1 MFHFNKRQRKQ
12 ACPESAGSG
21 YTPENS
27 LIVLDSSRT
36 LNSPETVQGKKKK
49 QLVLFKWLGSV
60 QLNSEI
66 HTFSYYFLTL
76 CQKLPTYSNN

>member
-36 LNSPETVQGKKKK
+36 LNSPETVQGKKTKQKK
-49 QLVLFKWLGSV
+49 TTTGFIQMIRLSAA
-60 QLNSEI
+60 Q
-66 HTFSYYFLTL
+66 
-76 CQKLPTYSNN
+76 

>member
-1 MFHFNKRQRKQ
+1 MFYFNKWQRKQ

-36 LNSPETVQGKKKK
+36 LNSPETVQEKKNNW
-49 QLVLFKWLGSV
+49 F
-60 QLNSEI
+60 
-66 HTFSYYFLTL
+66 
-76 CQKLPTYSNN
+76 YSNDLAQCSSIVRFTHSPIIS

>member
-36 LNSPETVQGKKKK
+36 LNSPETVQGKKKATTGFI
-49 QLVLFKWLGSV
+49 QMIRLSAA
-60 QLNSEI
+60 Q
-66 HTFSYYFLTL
+66 
-76 CQKLPTYSNN
+76 

>member
-1 MFHFNKRQRKQ
+1 MLCFNKQQRKQ

-36 LNSPETVQGKKKK
+36 LNSPETVQEKKK
-49 QLVLFKWLGSV
+49 QLVLFK
-60 QLNSEI
+60 
-66 HTFSYYFLTL
+66 
-76 CQKLPTYSNN
+76 

>member
-1 MFHFNKRQRKQ
+1 MLYFNKRQRKQ

-36 LNSPETVQGKKKK
+36 LNSPETVQEKKNTTTGFI
-49 QLVLFKWLGSV
+49 QMIRLSAA
-60 QLNSEI
+60 Q
-66 HTFSYYFLTL
+66 
-76 CQKLPTYSNN
+76 